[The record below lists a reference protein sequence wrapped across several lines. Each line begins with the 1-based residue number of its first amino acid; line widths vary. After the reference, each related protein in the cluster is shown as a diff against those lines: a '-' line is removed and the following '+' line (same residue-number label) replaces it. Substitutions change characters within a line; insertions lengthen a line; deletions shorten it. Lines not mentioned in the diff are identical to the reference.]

1 MKSAVKVLCAA
12 VIALALSVQAF
23 ASFSDVDPKAWYA
36 RPVETLSE
44 MGAIDGYNDGRFGP
58 DDTLE
63 AVQFL
68 KIVGMIF
75 YPEEIRPQE
84 EEEGWGERFYDAAL
98 EHEIIDEELIARD
111 DMYTEINR
119 YKVAAVVSDL
129 MNGVMAEDV
138 AAPDEVTER
147 IGDFEEVPEEFAAA
161 VKTVYA
167 AGVIG
172 GCDDRGTFKGEDFLT
187 RGQAAAIIL
196 RMLMPEERLID
207 GKPPQQAEPEP
218 DPEPEQPVLT
228 PLDDEWFSDSMFLGD
243 SLTCGLGLYSGLKT
257 PTYFY
262 ANGKGCWNIRS
273 AKLTRLGG
281 SSTYSFNETLTYR
294 NWERV
299 IIMFG
304 VNEAGFSTETYIA
317 NYSAL
322 IDAIRAVRPDAEICI
337 QSILP
342 VTKGIGI
349 YASDIRNKNT
359 ALAQLAR
366 DKNCLFVNV
375 YECLA
380 DAEGYLPSTYKGWD
394 GAHLNDSGYR
404 LWADYLRNH
413 MGG

>member
-1 MKSAVKVLCAA
+1 MKSAVKVICAA

-138 AAPDEVTER
+138 AAPDEVTEH

-172 GCDDRGTFKGEDFLT
+172 GCDDKGTF
-187 RGQAAAIIL
+187 
-196 RMLMPEERLID
+196 
-207 GKPPQQAEPEP
+207 
-218 DPEPEQPVLT
+218 
-228 PLDDEWFSDSMFLGD
+228 S
-243 SLTCGLGLYSGLKT
+243 
-257 PTYFY
+257 
-262 ANGKGCWNIRS
+262 
-273 AKLTRLGG
+273 
-281 SSTYSFNETLTYR
+281 
-294 NWERV
+294 
-299 IIMFG
+299 
-304 VNEAGFSTETYIA
+304 
-317 NYSAL
+317 
-322 IDAIRAVRPDAEICI
+322 RAF
-337 QSILP
+337 
-342 VTKGIGI
+342 T
-349 YASDIRNKNT
+349 
-359 ALAQLAR
+359 
-366 DKNCLFVNV
+366 
-375 YECLA
+375 
-380 DAEGYLPSTYKGWD
+380 
-394 GAHLNDSGYR
+394 
-404 LWADYLRNH
+404 
-413 MGG
+413 